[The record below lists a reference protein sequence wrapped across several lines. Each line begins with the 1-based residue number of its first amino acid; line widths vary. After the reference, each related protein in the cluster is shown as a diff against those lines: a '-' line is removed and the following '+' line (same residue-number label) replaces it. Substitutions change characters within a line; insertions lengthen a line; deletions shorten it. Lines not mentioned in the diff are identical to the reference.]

1 MRGYYLQR
9 PENQANVNSRLY
21 TISGGWSGLAG
32 PILYQVSPKKENKA
46 YLVLYGCS
54 LTRAVHLDLVKS
66 LETNYFLAS
75 LKRFIARR
83 GILKLLINIKSYF
96 PPSEVEKIDFLLYN
110 QTEFKH

>member
-9 PENQANVNSRLY
+9 PENQENVNSRLY
-21 TISGGWSGLAG
+21 TISSGWSGLAG

-75 LKRFIARR
+75 LKRFIARK
-83 GILKLLINIKSYF
+83 GILKLWINI
-96 PPSEVEKIDFLLYN
+96 
-110 QTEFKH
+110 